1 MPLSEEDKNYIVE
14 KAVQILKAPDRKEQI
29 AVLRSKVMSEDA
41 ERSIDLDDAIYSVL
55 QAMEELYG
63 E

>member
-14 KAVQILKAPDRKEQI
+14 KAVQILRAPDRKEQI
-29 AVLRSKVMSEDA
+29 DALRSKVMSEDA

>member
-29 AVLRSKVMSEDA
+29 AALRSKVMSEQA